1 MSRIFGTYH
10 AVVGLAPAIAK
21 RSSARACEAKCSR
34 SDQHSPPARMK
45 RKPRQVP
52 ILQAL
57 ACGAA
62 ARQVVDLEEASKQ
75 EGHAKPC
82 HVDGEEA
89 TSGHL
94 SDAMSWPLHRLPA
107 QPATVRTV
115 QFGQTGRAVRV
126 SDEELAAI
134 APVEIVRHALP
145 QKLADQLLDSLLRE
159 SDSWKASSW
168 IVHGKE
174 FATPRTSAIYE
185 FAAGSGSSW
194 SEAGFGKEESRT
206 RCEPS
211 ATLDRAAILIQSL
224 VREKRPYT
232 NWVPTLALGNRY
244 ENGRNC
250 VGWHSDFLNSLGPR
264 PIIVGL
270 SLGSCRR
277 FCLRRSTTPD
287 SSRDASKTVV
297 ASIPMPHNTVVIMWD
312 DCQEEW
318 QHSVPRQADSTV
330 EKHAVAGLVRLS
342 LTFRMSRPELA
353 QHQKSCHCGRPSA
366 LKSKEGR
373 YYLACCPMGTSRQ
386 CGFWEP
392 CSWAQEEAE
401 RLRQKMK
408 LGMDNL
414 ETPGTKSESCICSH
428 RRLPSVESFSNSR
441 SRSAT
446 STTGNA
452 RSGNPNV
459 ADTVSIEI
467 SDDDMR

>member
-1 MSRIFGTYH
+1 
-10 AVVGLAPAIAK
+10 
-21 RSSARACEAKCSR
+21 
-34 SDQHSPPARMK
+34 MK
-45 RKPRQVP
+45 RKARQVP

-62 ARQVVDLEEASKQ
+62 ARQVVDLEEASK
-75 EGHAKPC
+75 EESHAKSLSADAEDPSC
-82 HVDGEEA
+82 EKATPEQIANAA
-89 TSGHL
+89 TSCPAL
-94 SDAMSWPLHRLPA
+94 VSWPLHRLPA

-115 QFGQTGRAVRV
+115 RVGETGRAVSV
-126 SDEELAAI
+126 SDQELAAI
-134 APVEIVRHALP
+134 APVQLIRHALP
-145 QKLADQLLDSLLRE
+145 HELADQLLDSLLQE

-168 IVHGKE
+168 IVHGNQ
-174 FATPRTSAIYE
+174 FTTPRTSAIYE
-185 FAAGSGSSW
+185 FAAGGPSS
-194 SEAGFGKEESRT
+194 SEDGFGKEESRT

-211 ATLDRAAILIQSL
+211 ATLDRAADLVQNL
-224 VREKRPYT
+224 VRERRPFA
-232 NWVPTLALGNRY
+232 NWAPTLALGNRY
-244 ENGRNC
+244 ENGRAC

-277 FCLRRSTTPD
+277 FCLRRSTAPD
-287 SSRDASKTVV
+287 SPRDASKTIV

-353 QHQKSCHCGRPSA
+353 QHRKSCHCGRPSA

-373 YYLACCPMGTSRQ
+373 YYLACCPMGTSKQ

-408 LGMDNL
+408 LEMESL
-414 ETPGTKSESCICSH
+414 EFPGTRAESPQYSH
-428 RRLPSVESFSNSR
+428 RRLTGIQEFSNSR
-441 SRSAT
+441 SRNEA
-446 STTGNA
+446 STTWNA
-452 RSGNPNV
+452 RSGNPHV
-459 ADTVSIEI
+459 ADRVSIEI
-467 SDDDMR
+467 SDDDT